1 MQMDAG
7 LDTGAMLIKEA
18 TPILASD
25 TSASL
30 HDRLAGMGARLMLQG
45 LAALREG
52 RLLALAQAQPEAGV
66 SYAHK
71 IDKAEA
77 AIDWTQSAAQIERRV
92 RAFDPFPGATAEV
105 AGQAVKVWRA
115 QVVTGQ
121 VVMGPTLT
129 GHALVGQVVTGLGL
143 PGQRLPSSPQQ
154 WLVAC
159 GDGALELLE
168 VQPPGGRRVS
178 VREFLQ
184 RAQNGPV

>member
-1 MQMDAG
+1 
-7 LDTGAMLIKEA
+7 
-18 TPILASD
+18 
-25 TSASL
+25 
-30 HDRLAGMGARLMLQG
+30 MLQG

-52 RLLALAQAQPEAGV
+52 RLQALAQAQPEAGV

-77 AIDWTQSAAQIERRV
+77 AIDWAQSATQIERRL

-121 VVMGPTLT
+121 
-129 GHALVGQVVTGLGL
+129 AL
-143 PGQRLPSSPQQ
+143 PGQRLPSAPQQ

-168 VQPPGGRRVS
+168 VQPPGGRRIS

-184 RAQNGPV
+184 RAPNAPA